1 MQEYIEERESAQGT
15 KNRTRRRRMS
25 FMCEGARLQSLCI
38 IPSAFT
44 AHGRQ
49 HTILTI
55 SKMHTFGVADQFGG
69 DKLSNEEE
77 GGGVQKASV
86 LCIAEERRGDVF
98 CRRGRGGQMQ
108 SRWDC
113 VIQIFC
119 RLVLVAAAVAAAG
132 TWNHGC

>member
-1 MQEYIEERESAQGT
+1 
-15 KNRTRRRRMS
+15 
-25 FMCEGARLQSLCI
+25 
-38 IPSAFT
+38 
-44 AHGRQ
+44 
-49 HTILTI
+49 
-55 SKMHTFGVADQFGG
+55 MHTFGVADQFGG